1 MHVSIF
7 AIARLALAVI
17 SALYAYYRSLST
29 CVYTLRYWLFLL
41 GADHL
46 ISRGAWEGMVFLPNQ
61 FFSLAEIYRV
71 FND

>member
-7 AIARLALAVI
+7 AGIARLALRCTPI
-17 SALYAYYRSLST
+17 IALLST

-61 FFSLAEIYRV
+61 FFPFPEIYRG
-71 FND
+71 FYD